1 MRSVS
6 LIIPFLLLS
15 ACGPAVAPEEAPA
28 EAAPPAAIG
37 TPMSTG
43 LMGGISTSAAGNV
56 SALTISDSQ
65 IAFTNADGEETFALP
80 TQFIG
85 AVEPSTLIAAGGQS
99 FAAAAPS
106 STATRVEVRAIFG
119 STPQELCGLA
129 LATHV
134 AILSTEPLTGVQ
146 LMVFTGGDQ
155 PGPNARDS
163 RVCAIFA
170 YAVD

>member
-1 MRSVS
+1 MRIPIAISV
-6 LIIPFLLLS
+6 LLLA
-15 ACGPAVAPEEAPA
+15 ACSP
-28 EAAPPAAIG
+28 AAPPEQAPVEATTPAAIG
-37 TPMSTG
+37 SPMSTG
-43 LMGGISTSAAGNV
+43 LMGGISTTASNNV

-106 STATRVEVRAIFG
+106 STATRVELRAIFG
-119 STPQELCGLA
+119 STPPELCGGS
-129 LATHV
+129 LATHI
-134 AILSTEPLTGVQ
+134 AILGTEPLTGVQ

-163 RVCAIFA
+163 RLCAVYA

>member
-1 MRSVS
+1 MRTV
-6 LIIPFLLLS
+6 LYAIPLLLLA
-15 ACGPAVAPEEAPA
+15 ACTPAAPPEQAPA

-37 TPMSTG
+37 SPMSTG

-56 SALTISDSQ
+56 SALTISEGQ
-65 IAFTNADGEETFALP
+65 IAFTNADGAETFALP

-85 AVEPSTLIAAGGQS
+85 ALDPATLIAAGGQS
-99 FAAAAPS
+99 YAAAAPS
-106 STATRVEVRAIFG
+106 ATATRVELRAIFG
-119 STPQELCGLA
+119 STPPELCGGS

-163 RVCAIFA
+163 RLCSVYA

>member
-1 MRSVS
+1 MRAVF
-6 LIIPFLLLS
+6 LAIPFVLHA
-15 ACGPAVAPEEAPA
+15 ACSPAAPPEQAPA

-37 TPMSTG
+37 APMSTG
-43 LMGGISTSAAGNV
+43 LMGGISTSAAGDV

-85 AVEPSTLIAAGGQS
+85 AVEPATLIAAGGQS

-106 STATRVEVRAIFG
+106 ASATRVELRAIFG
-119 STPQELCGLA
+119 STPPELCGGS
-129 LATHV
+129 LATHI

-146 LMVFTGGDQ
+146 LMVFTGGDE
-155 PGPNARDS
+155 PGPDARDS
-163 RVCAIFA
+163 RLCAVYA